1 MPELTNGYDLKISLS
16 SGEVI
21 SVRFFGEYAQKNAE
35 TYAEQILYEKK
46 RSSRSYKISD
56 GKSITPLIVSS
67 CIFVDPMEVLAC
79 IAQEAPS
86 VVIQMPV
93 KENEKDV

>member
-1 MPELTNGYDLKISLS
+1 MPDLQNGFDLKILLR
-16 SGEVI
+16 SGEMI

-35 TYAEQILYEKK
+35 TYAEQIIYEKK
-46 RSSRSYKISD
+46 RSSHSYKISD
-56 GKSITPLIVSS
+56 GKMITPLIVAA

-93 KENEKDV
+93 KNENV